1 MRQACK
7 DRYSLY
13 GVNMSIYEQYCNEIV
28 DENGRLKKITLD
40 YPDNFNFGYDV
51 VDRIADETPE
61 KRALVWCNVEG
72 EEHVFSFADIKRYS
86 NQMANVFRSAGI
98 GRGDRVLL
106 ILKRHYEYW
115 FAAVALHKLGAV
127 MIPATHM
134 LTVRD
139 FVYRIKSSGVKAIV
153 CTTQK
158 KVPEKIT
165 AALNSAGMTARL
177 WCVQKDIDGF
187 ENLTKA
193 MQGASED
200 FERVQTLAT
209 DPMMLYFTSGTTGE
223 PKGVIHDHSY
233 PLAHIVTA
241 KYWQQAEEGGL
252 HFTVAETGWAKAS
265 WGKIYGQWLVG
276 SAVMVYDF
284 DNFEPKQLTA
294 VINRYGVTSFCAPPT
309 VYRYLVRKG
318 IPDMPSL
325 RHASTAGEM
334 LAPEVFRRFTERT
347 GLPLCEGYGQ
357 TETTLLMANFRG
369 YDAVEGSM
377 GTPSPFYN
385 IELRGKNGK
394 PVGVGEVGEV
404 VIIPE
409 KEGRQ
414 SGVFTAYLDNEEQYR
429 YVWRDGVYHTGDAAY
444 MDENGRYWFHG
455 RFDDI
460 IKTGGFRVGPYEVEN
475 VLMEHPAV
483 VECSVIGVPDPLRG
497 QAIKAVVVPG
507 AGYDSSRELE
517 AEIKNFCNRK
527 LAEYKWIRHVE
538 FVKEMPKTISGKI
551 QKTVLR
557 SQKQV
562 GYANNCRRYGRR

>member
-1 MRQACK
+1 
-7 DRYSLY
+7 
-13 GVNMSIYEQYCNEIV
+13 MSIYKQYCNEIV
-28 DENGRLKKITLD
+28 DENGRLQKLTLE

-51 VDRIADETPE
+51 VDKIADETPE

-72 EEHVFSFADIKRYS
+72 EEHIFSFADIKKYS
-86 NQMANVFRSAGI
+86 NKMANVFKNAGI
-98 GRGDRVLL
+98 AKGDKVMLV
-106 ILKRHYEYW
+106 LKRHYEYW

-134 LTVRD
+134 LTVSD
-139 FVYRIKSSGVKAIV
+139 FVYRLKSSKAKAIV
-153 CTTQK
+153 CTTQNE
-158 KVPEKIT
+158 VPEKIT
-165 AALNSAGMTARL
+165 AALKEADMTAKL
-177 WCVQKDIDGF
+177 WCVQKDADGF
-187 ENLTKA
+187 ENLTEA
-193 MQGASED
+193 MREAPEK

-209 DPMMLYFTSGTTGE
+209 DPMMLYFTSGTTGY
-223 PKGVIHDHSY
+223 PKGVIHEHSY

-241 KYWQQAEEGGL
+241 KYWHQAEDNGL

-318 IPDMPSL
+318 IPDMPPL
-325 RHASTAGEM
+325 KHATTAGEM
-334 LAPEVFRRFTERT
+334 LAPEVFRKFTERT
-347 GLPLCEGYGQ
+347 GLQLCEGYGQ
-357 TETTLLMANFRG
+357 TETTLLMANFKG
-369 YDAVEGSM
+369 YEAVEGSM

-394 PVGVGEVGEV
+394 PVDTYEIGEV
-404 VIIPE
+404 VIVPE
-409 KEGRQ
+409 KAGKQ
-414 SGVFTAYLDNEEQYR
+414 PGVFAAYLDNEEQYI

-483 VECSVIGVPDPLRG
+483 VECSVIGVPDALRG
-497 QAIKAVVVPG
+497 QSIKAVIVLG
-507 AGYDSSRELE
+507 AGYEPSQELE
-517 AEIKNFCNRK
+517 LEIKNFCNQK
-527 LAEYKWIRHVE
+527 LAEYKWIRIIE
-538 FVKEMPKTISGKI
+538 FVTEMPKTISGKI

-557 SQKQV
+557 SQNETV
-562 GYANNCRRYGRR
+562 

>member
-1 MRQACK
+1 
-7 DRYSLY
+7 
-13 GVNMSIYEQYCNEIV
+13 MSIYKQYCNEIV
-28 DENGRLKKITLD
+28 DENGRLQKLTLE

-51 VDRIADETPE
+51 VDKIADETPE

-72 EEHVFSFADIKRYS
+72 EEHIFSFADIKKYS

-98 GRGDRVLL
+98 GHGDRVIL

-134 LTVRD
+134 LTVSD
-139 FVYRIKSSGVKAIV
+139 FVYRIKSSKAKAIV
-153 CTTQK
+153 CTTQNE
-158 KVPEKIT
+158 VPEKIT
-165 AALNSAGMTARL
+165 AALKEADMTAKL
-177 WCVQKDIDGF
+177 WCVQKDADGF
-187 ENLTKA
+187 ENLTEA
-193 MQGASED
+193 MREAPEK

-209 DPMMLYFTSGTTGE
+209 DPMMLYFTSGTTGY
-223 PKGVIHDHSY
+223 PKGVIHEHSY

-241 KYWQQAEEGGL
+241 KYWHQAEDNGL

-318 IPDMPSL
+318 IPDMPPL
-325 RHASTAGEM
+325 KHATTAGEM
-334 LAPEVFRRFTERT
+334 LAPEGFRKFTERT
-347 GLPLCEGYGQ
+347 GLQLCEGYGQ
-357 TETTLLMANFRG
+357 TETTLLMANFKG

-394 PVGVGEVGEV
+394 SVDTYEIGEV
-404 VIIPE
+404 VIVPE
-409 KEGRQ
+409 KAGKQ
-414 SGVFTAYLDNEEQYR
+414 PGVFAAYLDNEEQYS

-483 VECSVIGVPDPLRG
+483 VECSVIGVPDALRG
-497 QAIKAVVVPG
+497 QSIKAVIVLG
-507 AGYDSSRELE
+507 AGYEPSQELE
-517 AEIKNFCNRK
+517 LEIKNFCNQK
-527 LAEYKWIRHVE
+527 LAEYKWIRIIE
-538 FVKEMPKTISGKI
+538 FVTEMPKTISGKI

-557 SQKQV
+557 SQNETV
-562 GYANNCRRYGRR
+562 

>member
-1 MRQACK
+1 
-7 DRYSLY
+7 
-13 GVNMSIYEQYCNEIV
+13 MSVYKQYCNEIV
-28 DENGRLKKITLD
+28 DENGRLKKITLE

-51 VDRIADETPE
+51 VDKIANETPE

-72 EEHVFSFADIKRYS
+72 EEHIFSFADIKKYS
-86 NQMANVFRSAGI
+86 NQMANVFQSAGI
-98 GRGDRVLL
+98 GQGDRVMV

-134 LTVRD
+134 LTVSD
-139 FVYRIKSSGVKAIV
+139 FVYRIQTSKAKAFV
-153 CTTQK
+153 CTTQNE
-158 KVPEKIT
+158 VPEKIT
-165 AALNSAGMTARL
+165 AALKEADMTAKL
-177 WCVQKDIDGF
+177 WCVQKDADGF
-187 ENLTKA
+187 ENLTTA
-193 MQGASED
+193 MKSASDE

-209 DPMMLYFTSGTTGE
+209 DPMMLYFTSGTTGY
-223 PKGVIHDHSY
+223 PKGVIHEHSY

-241 KYWQQAEEGGL
+241 KYWHQAEDGGL

-325 RHASTAGEM
+325 KHATTAGEM
-334 LAPEVFRRFTERT
+334 LAPEVFRKFSERT
-347 GLPLCEGYGQ
+347 GLQLCEGYGQ
-357 TETTLLMANFRG
+357 TETTLLMANFKG
-369 YDAVEGSM
+369 YDAVDGSM

-394 PVGVGEVGEV
+394 SVDTYEIGEV
-404 VIIPE
+404 VIVPE
-409 KEGRQ
+409 EAGKQ
-414 SGVFTAYLDNEEQYR
+414 PGVFTSYLDNEEQYS

-483 VECSVIGVPDPLRG
+483 VECSVIGVPDALRG
-497 QAIKAVVVPG
+497 QAIKAVIVLG
-507 AGYDSSRELE
+507 TGYEPSQELE
-517 AEIKNFCNRK
+517 LEIKNFCNQK
-527 LAEYKWIRHVE
+527 LAEYKWIRLIE
-538 FVKEMPKTISGKI
+538 FVTEMPKTISGKI

-557 SQKQV
+557 SQ
-562 GYANNCRRYGRR
+562 R

>member
-1 MRQACK
+1 
-7 DRYSLY
+7 
-13 GVNMSIYEQYCNEIV
+13 MSVYKQYCNEIV
-28 DENGRLKKITLD
+28 DEYGRLKKITLE
-40 YPDNFNFGYDV
+40 YPDHFNFGYDV
-51 VDRIADETPE
+51 VDRIADETPA

-72 EEHVFSFADIKRYS
+72 EEHIFSFADIKKYS
-86 NQMANVFRSAGI
+86 NQMANVFRDAGI
-98 GRGDRVLL
+98 GYGDRVMLV
-106 ILKRHYEYW
+106 LKRHYEYW

-134 LTVRD
+134 LTVSD
-139 FVYRIKSSGVKAIV
+139 FVYRMKASKAKAIV
-153 CTTQK
+153 CTTQNE
-158 KVPEKIT
+158 VPKKIT
-165 AALNSAGMTARL
+165 AALKASNMTAKL
-177 WCVQKDIDGF
+177 WCVQKDADGF
-187 ENLTKA
+187 KNLTTA
-193 MQGASED
+193 MKEASD
-200 FERVQTLAT
+200 KLERVQTKVT
-209 DPMMLYFTSGTTGE
+209 DPMMLYFTSGTTGY

-241 KYWQQAEEGGL
+241 KYWHQAEDNGL

-318 IPDMPSL
+318 VPDMPSL
-325 RHASTAGEM
+325 KHATTAGEM
-334 LAPEVFRRFTERT
+334 LAPEVFRKFTERT

-357 TETTLLMANFRG
+357 TETTLLMANFKG

-394 PVGVGEVGEV
+394 PVNTYEIGEV

-409 KEGRQ
+409 KTGKQ
-414 SGVFTAYLDNEEQYR
+414 PGVFTAYLDNEEQYR

-444 MDENGRYWFHG
+444 VDENGRYWFHG

-483 VECSVIGVPDPLRG
+483 VECSVIGVPDALRG
-497 QAIKAVVVPG
+497 QAIKAVIVLG
-507 AGYDSSRELE
+507 AGYAPSQELE
-517 AEIKNFCNRK
+517 LEIKNFCNQR
-527 LAEYKWIRHVE
+527 LAEYKWIRLVE
-538 FVKEMPKTISGKI
+538 FVAEMPKTISGKI
-551 QKTVLR
+551 QKNILR
-557 SQKQV
+557 SQK
-562 GYANNCRRYGRR
+562 

>member
-1 MRQACK
+1 
-7 DRYSLY
+7 
-13 GVNMSIYEQYCNEIV
+13 MSVYKQYCNEIV
-28 DENGRLKKITLD
+28 DENGRLQKLTLE

-51 VDRIADETPE
+51 VDKIANETPE
-61 KRALVWCNVEG
+61 KRALVWCNMEG
-72 EEHVFSFADIKRYS
+72 EEHIFSFADIKKYS
-86 NQMANVFRSAGI
+86 NQMANVFQGAGI
-98 GRGDRVLL
+98 GRGDRVML

-134 LTVRD
+134 LTVSD
-139 FVYRIKSSGVKAIV
+139 FVYRIQSSKAKAIV
-153 CTTQK
+153 CTTQNE
-158 KVPEKIT
+158 VPEKIT
-165 AALNSAGMTARL
+165 AALKEADMTARL
-177 WCVQKDIDGF
+177 WCVQKDADGF
-187 ENLTKA
+187 ENLTEA
-193 MQGASED
+193 MKEASGEL
-200 FERVQTLAT
+200 ERVQTKAT
-209 DPMMLYFTSGTTGE
+209 DPMMLYFTSGTTGY
-223 PKGVIHDHSY
+223 PKGVIHEHSY

-241 KYWQQAEEGGL
+241 KYWQQAEDNGL

-265 WGKIYGQWLVG
+265 WGKIYGQWLIG

-284 DNFEPKQLTA
+284 DNFDPKQLTA

-325 RHASTAGEM
+325 KHATTAGEM
-334 LAPEVFRRFTERT
+334 LAPEVFRKFTERT
-347 GLPLCEGYGQ
+347 GLQLCEGYGQ
-357 TETTLLMANFRG
+357 TETTLLMANFKG

-394 PVGVGEVGEV
+394 PVDTYEIGEV
-404 VIIPE
+404 VIVPE
-409 KEGRQ
+409 KAGKQ
-414 SGVFTAYLDNEEQYR
+414 PGVFAGYLDNEEQYH

-444 MDENGRYWFHG
+444 VDENGRYWFHG

-483 VECSVIGVPDPLRG
+483 VECSVIGVPDTLRG
-497 QAIKAVVVPG
+497 QAIKAVIVLG
-507 AGYDSSRELE
+507 AGYEPSQELE
-517 AEIKNFCNRK
+517 LEIKNFCNQK
-527 LAEYKWIRHVE
+527 LAEYKWIRLVA
-538 FVKEMPKTISGKI
+538 FVTEMPKTISGKI

-557 SQKQV
+557 SQTM
-562 GYANNCRRYGRR
+562 

>member
-1 MRQACK
+1 
-7 DRYSLY
+7 
-13 GVNMSIYEQYCNEIV
+13 MSIYKQYCNEIV
-28 DENGRLKKITLD
+28 DENGRLQKLTLE

-51 VDRIADETPE
+51 VDKIADETPE

-72 EEHVFSFADIKRYS
+72 EEHIFSFADIKKYS

-98 GRGDRVLL
+98 GHGDRVIL

-134 LTVRD
+134 LTVSD
-139 FVYRIKSSGVKAIV
+139 FVYRIKSSKAKAIV
-153 CTTQK
+153 CTTQNE
-158 KVPEKIT
+158 VPEKIT
-165 AALNSAGMTARL
+165 AALKEADMTAKL
-177 WCVQKDIDGF
+177 WCVQKDADGF
-187 ENLTKA
+187 ENLTEA
-193 MQGASED
+193 MREAPEK

-209 DPMMLYFTSGTTGE
+209 DPMMLYFTSGTTGY
-223 PKGVIHDHSY
+223 PKGVIHEHSY

-241 KYWQQAEEGGL
+241 KYWHQAEDNGL

-318 IPDMPSL
+318 IPDMPPL
-325 RHASTAGEM
+325 KHATTAGEM
-334 LAPEVFRRFTERT
+334 LAPEVFRKFTERT
-347 GLPLCEGYGQ
+347 GLQLCEGYGQ
-357 TETTLLMANFRG
+357 TETTLLMANFKG

-377 GTPSPFYN
+377 GTLSPFYN

-394 PVGVGEVGEV
+394 SVDTYEIGEV
-404 VIIPE
+404 VIVPE
-409 KEGRQ
+409 KAGKQ
-414 SGVFTAYLDNEEQYR
+414 PGVFAAYLDNEEQYS

-483 VECSVIGVPDPLRG
+483 VECSVIGVPDALRG
-497 QAIKAVVVPG
+497 QSIKAVIVLG
-507 AGYDSSRELE
+507 AGYEPSQELE
-517 AEIKNFCNRK
+517 LEIKNFCNQK
-527 LAEYKWIRHVE
+527 LAEYKWIRIIE
-538 FVKEMPKTISGKI
+538 FVTEMPKTISGKI

-557 SQKQV
+557 SQNETV
-562 GYANNCRRYGRR
+562 